1 VSVLD
6 VLRYSDEESHSSP
19 TFSNCKRY
27 YRILSPESTTVPR
40 THTLLLDTGE
50 EEAEEPSSTS
60 GSSPPSCL
68 LTSGATSSPVTL
80 LIADDKTRARAA
92 VEATGRRSEEEQ
104 RIISSWDRIAGDI
117 ERVPALAE
125 LDLFYS
131 GSAPEWLPQQRWL
144 RLGEASRRV
153 GASIEA
159 MIFEEVRD
167 EAVRDMLSLHA
178 VISLVTTF
186 SCS

>member
-1 VSVLD
+1 
-6 VLRYSDEESHSSP
+6 
-19 TFSNCKRY
+19 
-27 YRILSPESTTVPR
+27 
-40 THTLLLDTGE
+40 
-50 EEAEEPSSTS
+50 
-60 GSSPPSCL
+60 L
-68 LTSGATSSPVTL
+68 LTGGATSSPVTL
-80 LIADDKTRARAA
+80 LIADDKARARAA

-131 GSAPEWLPQQRWL
+131 GSAPEWLPQQRLL